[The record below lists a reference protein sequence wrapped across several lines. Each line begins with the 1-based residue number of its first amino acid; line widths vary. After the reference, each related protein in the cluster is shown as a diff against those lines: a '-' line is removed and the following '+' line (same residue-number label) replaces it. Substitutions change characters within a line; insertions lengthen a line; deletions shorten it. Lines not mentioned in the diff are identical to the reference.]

1 LGLSRWVSIWVLAG
15 LAGLA
20 GLGVLHVWH
29 PTDDPRGSICLFRRV
44 SGVPCPG
51 CGMTRAFA
59 HLAKGEWREAARDHP
74 LSFLVA
80 PELALAWLAWG
91 LSLAGRRV
99 SAAGG
104 IGGHRLEGVLLA
116 NAGLLVALWLGR
128 LATGTLPG

>member
-1 LGLSRWVSIWVLAG
+1 MLAG
-15 LAGLA
+15 LVGLA
-20 GLGVLHVWH
+20 GLGALHVWH
-29 PTDDPRGSICLFRRV
+29 PTDDPRGSLCLFRRV

-59 HLAKGEWREAARDHP
+59 HLAKGEWSEAARDHP

-91 LSLAGRRV
+91 LSLSGRLHKV
-99 SAAGG
+99 GG
-104 IGGHRLEGVLLA
+104 VRLEGVLLA

>member
-1 LGLSRWVSIWVLAG
+1 MGTRRGVLLWLAAG

-20 GLGVLHVWH
+20 GLAVLHLWH
-29 PTDDPRGSICLFRRV
+29 PSDDPRASICLFRRV

-80 PELALAWLAWG
+80 LELGLGWGWWG
-91 LSLAGRRV
+91 LVLAGR
-99 SAAGG
+99 SPGTGG
-104 IGGHRLEGVLLA
+104 ERLTTFLLA
-116 NAGLLVALWLGR
+116 NVGLLVTLWLGR